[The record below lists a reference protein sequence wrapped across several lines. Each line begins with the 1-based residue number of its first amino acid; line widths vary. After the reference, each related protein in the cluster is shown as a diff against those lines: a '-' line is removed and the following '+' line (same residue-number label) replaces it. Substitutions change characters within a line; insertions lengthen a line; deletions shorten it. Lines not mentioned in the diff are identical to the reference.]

1 MENPKVSDIILNESK
16 LGQFYTHFIVM
27 VNGIKCILIDC
38 NKANSTYTERERER
52 VWIDNSTYYTYNIN
66 IEAYIS
72 WMSWLSEC

>member
-38 NKANSTYTERERER
+38 NKANSTYTEREREK
-52 VWIDNSTYYTYNIN
+52 
-66 IEAYIS
+66 
-72 WMSWLSEC
+72 ECE